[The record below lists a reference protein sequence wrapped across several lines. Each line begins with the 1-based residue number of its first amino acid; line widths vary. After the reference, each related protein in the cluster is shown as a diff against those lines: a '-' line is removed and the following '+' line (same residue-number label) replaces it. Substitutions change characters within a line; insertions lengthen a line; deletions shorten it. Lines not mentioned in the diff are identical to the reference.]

1 MVRSIQSGYISVH
14 TYESLFS
21 GSTVSLQIWNELS
34 RKKTLFED
42 VCNTCDLNSMCESE
56 RSGKLHSTFNF

>member
-1 MVRSIQSGYISVH
+1 MVRSFQSGYISVH

-34 RKKTLFED
+34 RRETLFED
-42 VCNTCDLNSMCESE
+42 VCSTCDSIVCV